1 MGDRGSDITLRVRCN
16 CWGRDGDSPLT
27 SEAGW
32 RDVRPVARAVLA
44 YPVTKVWKVKDAAI
58 SPKWD
63 VRLEGDGDDR
73 AYLIDRSY
81 RDSTDLSQNEFYTW
95 LKVKNSGGIR
105 PKRSESGG
113 VAYLVL
119 VSSHV
124 SVATYNPW
132 DDVIDPAQ
140 GRIWYWG
147 DAKLHN
153 AKLRDDWEGNKYLHR
168 VWMAVNERRYVDVP
182 PILHFSKTHKG
193 HVTFTGLGVLTD
205 LRDAWMEEK
214 GVRVSNYRASL
225 DVLPVDRVPLSWLH
239 SRIKGIEVDT
249 PSAWR
254 RYAASGEHNRLVV
267 HAKRIRGREDQVPTD
282 GPQRELLATLTKLDP
297 FKFERLVVKAFQQT
311 EIGHEIVQTR
321 HVRDGGFDFH
331 GSFRLPPPLSYT
343 IPLKGEVKR
352 YEVDGGGV
360 GPKDVARLVARLQ
373 RGEHGVF
380 VSTSHFTKQAQEEM
394 YEDRYPV
401 ELIPGGRFAGMLAQ
415 VGATRG
421 SELRGEWLE

>member
-1 MGDRGSDITLRVRCN
+1 MPGWGNQGDKA
-16 CWGRDGDSPLT
+16 P
-27 SEAGW
+27 
-32 RDVRPVARAVLA
+32 A
-44 YPVTKVWKVKDAAI
+44 YV
-58 SPKWD
+58 
-63 VRLEGDGDDR
+63 
-73 AYLIDRSY
+73 IDRCY

-105 PKRSESGG
+105 PKKAGDGSL
-113 VAYLVL
+113 AYLVL

-147 DAKLHN
+147 DAKLHEK
-153 AKLRDDWEGNKYLHR
+153 KLRDDWEGNKYLQR
-168 VWMAVNERRYVDVP
+168 VWMLVNEGRFAEVP
-182 PILHFSKTHKG
+182 PILHFSKTQKG
-193 HVTFTGLGVLTD
+193 QVTFTGLAVLAD

-214 GVRVSNYRASL
+214 GVRVRNYRASL
-225 DVLPVDRVPLSWLH
+225 DILPVESLPLSWLH
-239 SRIKGIEVDT
+239 SRIEGVESGIPPE
-249 PSAWR
+249 WR
-254 RYAASGEHNRLVV
+254 RYAATGDHSRLIV
-267 HAKRIRGREDQVPTD
+267 HAKRIQKREDQVPVD
-282 GPQRELLATLTKLDP
+282 GPQRELLATLAKLDP

-352 YEVDGGGV
+352 YELDGGGV

-380 VSTSHFTKQAQEEM
+380 VTTSHFTTQAQDEM
-394 YEDRYPV
+394 FADRYPV
-401 ELIPGGRFAGMLAQ
+401 ELVPGGRFAGMLAH
-415 VGATRG
+415 VGATKAG
-421 SELRGEWLE
+421 NLREDWLA